1 MRSPVSS
8 SSFLGFLVSVSR
20 RAFSSGDGGSGV
32 RRLKN
37 VPSRHRAAA
46 LCHARSVLTE
56 YLHVTR
62 SLQFC
67 HAESIAAN
75 SPACLSLLLSRLRFP
90 DDPSQLPGALR
101 RFLSFRPINEFDFF
115 FESIGLP
122 PLRSACASGH
132 GGGFFLSEDTRLV
145 SAVSA
150 LVRFGFP
157 WTKLGILYRECS
169 SIFSEHADEIGDLL
183 VGYENLGFDKV
194 AVIGICLAFPSVLAV
209 DGISSSREIPAL
221 FEDLKRVVSD
231 FHTEGSAEEN
241 VEAYFRL
248 CRRIRVFYSLGCEKG
263 AMGELLAASR
273 DLFLQIDE
281 DDLTRKVDFFC
292 RLGMSGE
299 EVGLFVLRRPEV
311 LHLDLENP
319 SLRMP
324 DYLKQIGLCEAE
336 LNSVFLKYP
345 YAMGKNRLGNLPG
358 VLRAMDLSEFFVS
371 KIRNGGHR
379 CLSPDSDLRISDDEV
394 AEDNGFQDELAKTRR
409 VTKSNLVTNKLEFL
423 LGIGFGENKITLKS
437 LRHLNSTKDQLKERF
452 DCLLEMG
459 LEYSMICRMISAT
472 PKLLNQNADMLR
484 VKIDHLRNNLGCS
497 LEYLNNFPAY
507 LCFNLENRVKP
518 RYRILN
524 WLREV
529 GLLKKTYSP
538 ATILATS
545 EKKFIGCLLEI
556 HPAAP
561 KQWFEVFSKNQAQ
574 EHPKNHGSDG

>member
-1 MRSPVSS
+1 MSHAQPVSS
-8 SSFLGFLVSVSR
+8 SSFFGFLVSVSR
-20 RAFSSGDGGSGV
+20 RAFSSGDGASGV

-67 HAESIAAN
+67 HAENIAAN
-75 SPACLSLLLSRLRFP
+75 SPLASPRSSPGSASPMIPLSSPAR
-90 DDPSQLPGALR
+90 
-101 RFLSFRPINEFDFF
+101 
-115 FESIGLP
+115 
-122 PLRSACASGH
+122 
-132 GGGFFLSEDTRLV
+132 
-145 SAVSA
+145 SAVSSPF
-150 LVRFGFP
+150 VRS
-157 WTKLGILYRECS
+157 TS
-169 SIFSEHADEIGDLL
+169 STSSSRVSASLRCDPPAPAAMAEASSSPRTRGSSPPSPLWSGSASLDEAGDPLPRLGDLL
-183 VGYENLGFDKV
+183 ISYENLGFDKV

-209 DGISSSREIPAL
+209 DGISSGREIPAL
-221 FEDLKRVVSD
+221 FEDLKRVISD

-248 CRRIRVFYSLGCEKG
+248 CRRIRVFYNLGCEKG
-263 AMGELLAASR
+263 AMGSSLRRAGICGFLLPAGDER
-273 DLFLQIDE
+273 D
-281 DDLTRKVDFFC
+281 
-292 RLGMSGE
+292 

-311 LHLDLENP
+311 LQLDLENP

-324 DYLKQIGLCEAE
+324 DYLKQIGLCEEE

-358 VLRAMDLSEFFVS
+358 VLRAVDLSEFFVR

-379 CLSPDSDLRISDDEV
+379 YLSPDSDLRISDDEV
-394 AEDNGFQDELAKTRR
+394 AEDNDFQHELAKTRR

-437 LRHLNSTKDQLKERF
+437 LRQLNSTKAQLKERF

-459 LEYSMICRMISAT
+459 LEYSMICRMVSAT

-524 WLREV
+524 WLKEV

-561 KQWFEVFSKNQAQ
+561 KQWFEVFSRNHSK
-574 EHPKNHGSDG
+574 EHLRNYDSDG